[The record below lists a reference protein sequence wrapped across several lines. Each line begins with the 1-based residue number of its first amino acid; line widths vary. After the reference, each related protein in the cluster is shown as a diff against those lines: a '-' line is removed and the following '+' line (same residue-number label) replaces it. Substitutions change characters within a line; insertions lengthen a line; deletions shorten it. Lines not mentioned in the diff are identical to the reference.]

1 MAIPR
6 KPNPIAQRKSRSQI
20 EEAVKVAS
28 GMHTPGVSPAEGA
41 PQNTKYLANAPM
53 EGHTDAVSIPS
64 PSSKSTSTRRP
75 GRPALKEG
83 RTERVTA
90 WMTPKTRQRLKK
102 ALYGEQAKRH
112 ESSGDVDQS
121 LLIEEAIE
129 KWLDE
134 NNY

>member
-28 GMHTPGVSPAEGA
+28 GMQTPGVSREEG
-41 PQNTKYLANAPM
+41 
-53 EGHTDAVSIPS
+53 S
-64 PSSKSTSTRRP
+64 PRRAASADNDFIERRLEATPLPPLSADPTGTRRP

-90 WMTPKTRQRLKK
+90 WMTPKTRRRLKL
-102 ALYGEQAKRH
+102 ALFGEQAKRH
-112 ESSGDVDQS
+112 GTTGDVDQS
-121 LLIEEAIE
+121 LIIEEAIE